1 MDSIEKCLKCCMW
14 AINVAVG
21 AMLIVHCRQLAEA
34 TATHIAKVIYIDV
47 EEPIDPGAP
56 CRGFL

>member
-1 MDSIEKCLKCCMW
+1 MRIRAKFNFAK
-14 AINVAVG
+14 
-21 AMLIVHCRQLAEA
+21 QTLARRKGR
-34 TATHIAKVIYIDV
+34 HNISQKRYNMYIDV